1 MAAEVYRGLIT
12 VCHGVPSGFGV
23 IGILV
28 GPVAFQYNVRPSS
41 EAFVAT
47 FGPRAGSLVLFVA
60 TCLPPKRPPTC
71 LPPKRPPSSVMT
83 EMLGEMLR
91 RGNLYSYGRPG
102 DTNLRCVAM
111 SE

>member
-1 MAAEVYRGLIT
+1 MAAEVYRGLII
-12 VCHGVPSGFGV
+12 VCHGVPLGFGV

-60 TCLPPKRPPTC
+60 TCLPT
-71 LPPKRPPSSVMT
+71 KRPPSSVMT

-91 RGNLYSYGRPG
+91 RGNLYSYGRPD
-102 DTNLRCVAM
+102 DTNLRCAAM
-111 SE
+111 NE